1 MEQAY
6 TEDETFTG
14 IDFTKD
20 GLIKGDYESCTFI
33 GCDFSNTHFNHI
45 LFSECTFTD
54 CNLSMVNLSKTTFR
68 DVVFKGCKMLGL
80 NFDDCDKYGVSVSFE
95 DCILNHASFFQ
106 HIVKKTTFKNTQLHE
121 VDFSQADLSH
131 SIFNNCDLLGST
143 FDNTNIEKADFRT
156 AFNYSINLV
165 KNKHKKAKF
174 SLPGIIGLLDEFDI
188 EIEGK

>member
-6 TEDETFTG
+6 TEDEIFTG

-20 GLIKGDYESCTFI
+20 GLIKGDYEGCTFI

-95 DCILNHASFFQ
+95 DCILNNASFFQ
-106 HIVKKTTFKNTQLHE
+106 HIVKKTTFKNSQLHE

-131 SIFNNCDLLGST
+131 SVFINCYLLGAT
-143 FDNTNIEKADFRT
+143 FDNTNIEKTDFRT
-156 AFNYSINLV
+156 AFNYSINLD